1 MKRNTSNNELLEN
14 MKYGCTCKNNCL
26 DRFTIREMKSAI
38 SIYSSKKGCEKTQ
51 WLLDILHILFDEDSD
66 KVNLKIRGKDVC
78 IGGFCSFY
86 GITYYKYFHCLNRIR
101 SNNLVVIHGNSERE
115 YRTYQTDL
123 CSTFLDRYCST
134 YGEQQ
139 PDSDEIHCP
148 HSCLKIDLYQQ
159 FKNDCTEI
167 VVPHPNTF
175 LTVWRQKYPHLKIP
189 KNSRLGK
196 CDICVSLQQ
205 EKLLL
210 THSTKSAYQL
220 RKREHL
226 QIIVRERFAN
236 SNRIVRSFTYPF
248 STTVLG
254 IDRMNALQLPQQH
267 PYPKSW
273 MTKNRL
279 RYEVIS
285 VFDAADRSRD
295 ELYHGLK
302 VFPNDCN
309 TTLTVLYLK
318 IRSLRAVGA
327 LSPKLIFHMDNCWRE
342 NKNRYVFAFCCLL
355 VYKKWISECEIFF
368 LPPGH
373 THAENDCMFVP
384 IGKGKKRINC
394 NSPPHFTSHFI
405 PKCYARHKEEIIPTL
420 KKLQFVF
427 LWKQWLSPHIR
438 PIRHHSPHRAF
449 QFKLDGNNNVVM
461 FFKNSPLDQNWIGYH
476 TTYGY
481 QLMSSF
487 PNNNSC
493 PITQIPIEIP
503 KEDLKDIPSML
514 EFMESNDRIWWE
526 KFMEDQ
532 TILNPT
538 EEDIEMVTN
547 EFWNFHNEPL
557 HLDENPLNVEEPPPL
572 IQVDQHPTVAP
583 QLSKG
588 SLVAVIAA
596 EDDWS
601 FWIGEVYNIT
611 EVSNQTQY
619 HIHYYEQLHGIWR
632 RMSRKAVGSVGTCTI
647 GSILVSNFQFTKGKK
662 LTKSVSLQIK
672 KKIDELKNLESE
684 YEESLEL

>member
-1 MKRNTSNNELLEN
+1 
-14 MKYGCTCKNNCL
+14 
-26 DRFTIREMKSAI
+26 
-38 SIYSSKKGCEKTQ
+38 
-51 WLLDILHILFDEDSD
+51 
-66 KVNLKIRGKDVC
+66 
-78 IGGFCSFY
+78 
-86 GITYYKYFHCLNRIR
+86 
-101 SNNLVVIHGNSERE
+101 
-115 YRTYQTDL
+115 
-123 CSTFLDRYCST
+123 
-134 YGEQQ
+134 
-139 PDSDEIHCP
+139 
-148 HSCLKIDLYQQ
+148 
-159 FKNDCTEI
+159 
-167 VVPHPNTF
+167 
-175 LTVWRQKYPHLKIP
+175 
-189 KNSRLGK
+189 
-196 CDICVSLQQ
+196 
-205 EKLLL
+205 
-210 THSTKSAYQL
+210 
-220 RKREHL
+220 
-226 QIIVRERFAN
+226 
-236 SNRIVRSFTYPF
+236 
-248 STTVLG
+248 
-254 IDRMNALQLPQQH
+254 
-267 PYPKSW
+267 
-273 MTKNRL
+273 
-279 RYEVIS
+279 
-285 VFDAADRSRD
+285 
-295 ELYHGLK
+295 
-302 VFPNDCN
+302 
-309 TTLTVLYLK
+309 
-318 IRSLRAVGA
+318 
-327 LSPKLIFHMDNCWRE
+327 
-342 NKNRYVFAFCCLL
+342 
-355 VYKKWISECEIFF
+355 
-368 LPPGH
+368 
-373 THAENDCMFVP
+373 
-384 IGKGKKRINC
+384 
-394 NSPPHFTSHFI
+394 
-405 PKCYARHKEEIIPTL
+405 
-420 KKLQFVF
+420 
-427 LWKQWLSPHIR
+427 
-438 PIRHHSPHRAF
+438 
-449 QFKLDGNNNVVM
+449 M
-461 FFKNSPLDQNWIGYH
+461 FFKNLPLDQNWIGYH

-526 KFMEDQ
+526 RFMEDQ

-684 YEESLEL
+684 YEEC